1 MATPRRQTKPPTL
14 HDQGKEACQGCN
26 NKGGCLAETCNNEG
40 KVLRIR
46 HGHDVRIKCTTCK
59 GSARCMTC
67 KHKKGE
73 CPPLADASS

>member
-1 MATPRRQTKPPTL
+1 
-14 HDQGKEACQGCN
+14 
-26 NKGGCLAETCNNEG
+26 
-40 KVLRIR
+40 VLRIR